1 MESEPQRK
9 LRASRFDFV
18 EVCEENKCVYTED
31 VVCGGLAIRTEFKFF
46 AAILGGFAGRPCTA
60 TVCKCQFV
68 WVDSDAVELRGDA
81 TTVCTLK
88 PRKRD
93 LTKYAKAAGDK
104 HDADPDGDDNNQDA
118 DKHDAEGCE
127 DGDPCGGE
135 LVIPEEGFE
144 DKIVVSESE
153 SVSSSRSGL
162 SSLSSDSACGSDSD
176 DNDDEKMDEV
186 VVDKKP
192 AKPDG
197 GPGDAIAAAP
207 MRCPRIRVSYNS
219 ALNANAHETG
229 LPPREIGTM
238 RWVGGSSYTFKV
250 HCKLHSRKICEDR
263 RKCGFMV
270 TVTDDR
276 MWDFVDEKLLEFYE
290 TGVNYKVGDD
300 FSEADAKDCRYH
312 TFTMCSELG
321 A

>member
-31 VVCGGLAIRTEFKFF
+31 VFRGGLAIRTEFKFF
-46 AAILGGFAGRPCTA
+46 AAILGGFAGRPRTA
-60 TVCKCQFV
+60 TVYKCQFD

-93 LTKYAKAAGDK
+93 LTKYAKAARDN
-104 HDADPDGDDNNQDA
+104 DQDG

-127 DGDPCGGE
+127 DDDPCGGE

-176 DNDDEKMDEV
+176 DNDDEKMDKV

-270 TVTDDR
+270 TVTDNR
-276 MWDFVDEKLLEFYE
+276 MWEFVDEKLLEFYE

>member
-31 VVCGGLAIRTEFKFF
+31 VFRGGLVIGTEFKFF

-88 PRKRD
+88 PRKRH
-93 LTKYAKAAGDK
+93 LTKCAKAAGD
-104 HDADPDGDDNNQDA
+104 NNQDG

-238 RWVGGSSYTFKV
+238 RWAGGSSYTFKA
-250 HCKLHSRKICEDR
+250 HCKLHSRKTCEDR

-270 TVTDDR
+270 TVTDNR
-276 MWDFVDEKLLEFYE
+276 MWEFVDDKLLEFYE
-290 TGVNYKVGDD
+290 TGVK
-300 FSEADAKDCRYH
+300 
-312 TFTMCSELG
+312 L
-321 A
+321 